1 MFLYILR
8 RINLLLITLL
18 ALTFVVYLLDIRLIG
33 QQASFWSGY
42 PDFLRRILDGDLGLS
57 SVSGQPVL
65 EEIRHYFPATLI
77 LCMAAFAISL
87 LMGIPL
93 GTLAALYQ
101 GKPLDLSIMT
111 AGLIGYA
118 VPVFWLA
125 LLVVMFFSL
134 ELGWLPASG
143 QISLLYDVPSITG
156 IAVFDVLMS
165 NEPWRQAALHD
176 ALLHLILPSLVLAVV
191 PTTEVIRHV
200 RSSLIDVM
208 KQNYIKAA
216 TSRGLSKAQ
225 IVWRH
230 GLKNALP
237 PVLPLLGLQLGSV
250 LTSAMITEVVF
261 EWHGIGRWLINSI
274 ALQDYA
280 AIRGATLV
288 VAGFVIVISVSTELL
303 TTLIYPARRKEL
315 YAKQD

>member
-18 ALTFVVYLLDIRLIG
+18 ALTFVAYLLDFRLIG

-42 PDFLRRILDGDLGLS
+42 PDFLRRIMDGDLGLS
-57 SVSGQPVL
+57 SVSGLPVL

-87 LMGIPL
+87 LVGIPL

-134 ELGWLPASG
+134 DLGWLPASG

-165 NEPWRQAALHD
+165 HEPWRQAALHD
-176 ALLHLILPSLVLAVV
+176 ALRHLILPSLVLAVV

-208 KQNYIKAA
+208 K
-216 TSRGLSKAQ
+216 
-225 IVWRH
+225 
-230 GLKNALP
+230 
-237 PVLPLLGLQLGSV
+237 
-250 LTSAMITEVVF
+250 
-261 EWHGIGRWLINSI
+261 
-274 ALQDYA
+274 
-280 AIRGATLV
+280 
-288 VAGFVIVISVSTELL
+288 
-303 TTLIYPARRKEL
+303 
-315 YAKQD
+315 